1 MADKQLPPLY
11 VRIVGDDSAFQKKLN
26 DIVNDVAKLA
36 QRLNES
42 IDNAVKASNANIASA
57 QAEKQRRLEDS
68 HKKRMAALDVKHLD
82 EKAIRDARLQQA
94 QNISAI
100 KTAAAQAKADDDH
113 ARRQAKA
120 NNDQSLAAIRVA
132 AAQSKADDDHANR
145 QAKANNAQLLQQ
157 QKVATEQART
167 DSIHAK
173 TQASINEAA
182 KMAALN
188 RAKIQSKIDNEQLLQ
203 QQRIATEQAKTN
215 AVNAKTQASINQA
228 AKTAAMTRARIQ
240 NKINLDMTESA
251 ARAADIKLKSL
262 AKVRQI
268 NQKTIDE
275 HKKALADIDA
285 KNKESAAKTAAITA
299 KGAATAAGITLKA
312 NAVATASA
320 TRAAASAAATA
331 SKAAAQVAAT
341 QAKSAATTA
350 KINAQTNYVNLQAQ
364 MAQTIG
370 QQKLNSM
377 QQQAQQSAS
386 KHSQNMLKTQQQI
399 LLNARKAARDEQ
411 THVLEMR
418 RMRWKMA
425 REEEAHRQ
433 KMRIQEE
440 IHQKRMNSK
449 YYTTHPVRAA
459 SSVASSGRM
468 RGGDSAG
475 LGQGLSSRAD
485 IYMHAN
491 AIRAL
496 TQSGKGLIDLRADL
510 LYAEVGIRAFTGDA
524 QKAASVM
531 QDIKNH
537 AELTSFTRMGLTEAT
552 RNMMAYGLSADAALA
567 NIKMLG
573 DVAGGNELR
582 FERLSYAM
590 SQITS
595 MTRLQGQEL
604 KQLTEQGF
612 NPLETISRK
621 TGISMLDLKKMM
633 EDGAISAE
641 HVTEALKI
649 ETSAG
654 GRFANQQKEM
664 AKSLGGVRSQ
674 LIELVKN
681 IKTDLIKLIEHELIK
696 AMKIAIHYLKQFE
709 TYMNT
714 KHGAAYVTR
723 LLRMAMNAFVV
734 VVAFHALGLAMAT
747 LTWWMQSVAS
757 IATRLSFV
765 FTGIVK
771 IAALIASA
779 ISSPFVIAVA
789 AIGAAIW
796 AILAFRGAVA
806 GPDSAYS
813 AILELWQGVQWVF
826 SGIYGFFYNFSFN
839 WMVLTGFFR
848 AQWRKV
854 LSDLLE
860 ATARIIPAMLENFVT
875 LIRML
880 GRMFVVFFT
889 WIVSSYRGLFGG
901 QVYEAMVNGF
911 MKIFTWLE
919 SKWKD
924 FGTFIGKIWEN
935 LFDPAALYDVIM
947 QGMGLDKVA
956 EDMTN
961 DITTTMEQG
970 LFAGLQGVVTD
981 ELSNLRTGLE
991 DMQPTADYGL
1001 VQQML
1006 KLEAPALKLPKIPE
1020 LPDAA
1025 AYTGKGFGDLTSGA
1039 GLLKNAKVEDAMAFG
1054 SSEYAKKLAET
1065 AMRFDFSGKPK
1076 TNPQLAEQKETN
1088 TLLGR
1093 ILTALKGQN
1102 TVNLQG
1108 AGIGG
1113 GTNP

>member
-42 IDNAVKASNANIASA
+42 IDNAVKASNASIANA

-94 QNISAI
+94 QNVSAI
-100 KTAAAQAKADDDH
+100 KIAAAQAKADDDH

-120 NNDQSLAAIRVA
+120 SSDQSLAAIRVA

-167 DSIHAK
+167 DSIHAR
-173 TQASINEAA
+173 TQASISEAA
-182 KMAALN
+182 KLAALN
-188 RAKIQSKIDNEQLLQ
+188 RARIQSKIDNEQLLQ
-203 QQRIATEQAKTN
+203 QQKIATEQAKTN

-228 AKTAAMTRARIQ
+228 ARTAAVTRARIQ

-251 ARAADIKLKSL
+251 ARTADTKLKSL

-285 KNKESAAKTAAITA
+285 KNRESAAKTAAITT
-299 KGAATAAGITLKA
+299 KGAATAAGITTKA
-312 NAVATASA
+312 NAVAAGTAR
-320 TRAAASAAATA
+320 RAAASAAATA
-331 SKAAAQVAAT
+331 AKAAAHVAAI

-350 KINAQTNYVNLQAQ
+350 KINAQTNYINLQAQ

-377 QQQAQQSAS
+377 QQQAQQSAA

-449 YYTTHPVRAA
+449 YYITHPVRAV

-496 TQSGKGLIDLRADL
+496 TQSGKGLLDLRINL
-510 LYAEVGIRAFTGDA
+510 QYAEVGIQAFTGNA
-524 QKAASVM
+524 QAASQVM
-531 QDIKNH
+531 QEIKDH
-537 AELTSFTRMGLTEAT
+537 AEKTSFTRLGLAEAT
-552 RNMMAYGLSADAALA
+552 RNMMSYGMTSKDA
-567 NIKMLG
+567 IEHVKMLG

-582 FERLSYAM
+582 FERLSFAM

-595 MTRLQGQEL
+595 MGRLQGQEL
-604 KQLTEQGF
+604 RQLTEQGF
-612 NPLETISRK
+612 NPLETMSRY
-621 TGISMLDLKKMM
+621 TGRSMLELKKMM
-633 EDGAISAE
+633 EDGAISAA
-641 HVTEALKI
+641 HVTEALRI

-654 GRFANQQKEM
+654 GRFADMQMKM
-664 AKSLGGVRSQ
+664 AKSLGGLRAQ
-674 LIELVKN
+674 LVEVVKNIQIELVGVLEN
-681 IKTDLIKLIEHELIK
+681 DLKL
-696 AMKIAIHYLKQFE
+696 AMSTAVGYLKQFE
-709 TYMNT
+709 AFMKTPA
-714 KHGAAYVTR
+714 GSALVTR
-723 LLRMAMNAFVV
+723 IMEMAKNVFVAV
-734 VVAFHALGLAMAT
+734 VSFHALGFAMASFS
-747 LTWWMQSVAS
+747 WWIQSAL
-757 IATRLSFV
+757 ATVSRLMFV
-765 FTGIVK
+765 FRGLMTVVSLLAAVITSPFYLVLAG
-771 IAALIASA
+771 IAA
-779 ISSPFVIAVA
+779 AVA
-789 AIGAAIW
+789 AVLYFTGTINGPGSIYAAIMDLW
-796 AILAFRGAVA
+796 NLLTAFFTNV
-806 GPDSAYS
+806 
-813 AILELWQGVQWVF
+813 V
-826 SGIYGFFYNFSFN
+826 GFFYNFGSN
-839 WMVLTGFFR
+839 WTMLVQWFGRNWKNLIGDLMEGSVRVFF
-848 AQWRKV
+848 
-854 LSDLLE
+854 
-860 ATARIIPAMLENFVT
+860 AMLENAQT
-875 LIRML
+875 MIRMM

-889 WIVSSYRGLFGG
+889 WLLTSYQNLFSGD
-901 QVYEAMVNGF
+901 VYNAVVNGF
-911 MKIFTWLE
+911 IRVFTWLE
-919 SKWKD
+919 DKWKSFGD
-924 FGTFIGKIWEN
+924 FVGKIWEN
-935 LFDPAALYDVIM
+935 LFDPAALYEVLM
-947 QGMGLDKVA
+947 EGMGINETASK
-956 EDMTN
+956 MTD
-961 DITTTMEQG
+961 DITTTMEKG
-970 LFAGLQGVVTD
+970 LFAGMDKVIN
-981 ELSNLRTGLE
+981 EEMSNFKTGLE
-991 DMQPTADYGL
+991 DMAIQT
-1001 VQQML
+1001 
-1006 KLEAPALKLPKIPE
+1006 EAMPQFDMTVPQWPPPAAPPQLPP
-1020 LPDAA
+1020 AA
-1025 AYTGKGFGDLTSGA
+1025 AYTGPGFDGLGA
-1039 GLLKNAKVEDAMAFG
+1039 GRAEATKIQETMSFRG
-1054 SSEYAKKLAET
+1054 SDYNKKLAEQ
-1065 AMRFDFSGKPK
+1065 AGRFDAVGKAK
-1076 TNPQLAEQKETN
+1076 NPQLAAQQQTN
-1088 TLLGR
+1088 TILGK
-1093 ILTALKGQN
+1093 IYAALKGQQP
-1102 TVNLQG
+1102 VVVQG

-1113 GTNP
+1113 GVP